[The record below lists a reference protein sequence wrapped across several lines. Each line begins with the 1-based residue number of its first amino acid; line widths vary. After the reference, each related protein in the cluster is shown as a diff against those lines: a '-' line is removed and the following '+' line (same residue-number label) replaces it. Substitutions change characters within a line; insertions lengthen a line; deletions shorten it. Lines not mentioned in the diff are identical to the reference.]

1 VIAAFKPSGNSG
13 GTAPAITSANS
24 TTFTVGTAR
33 SFTVTTTGSPTPALS
48 ESGTLP
54 SGVTFTNNGNGTATL
69 GGTPAAGTGGTYSLT
84 ITASN
89 GVSPNAT
96 QSFTL
101 VVKSIALVAKTQTFS
116 TSPAIDTTGAT
127 LLVAFQ
133 AAGTFVAP
141 TDSKNNTWTAL
152 PQQVSGAEK
161 IGIYYVF
168 NPTVGPGHTFT
179 CKSTIGQTLFVSAW
193 SGTLTT
199 SGVFDTQKGFST
211 TNSANAL
218 QPGSITPAQSGELLV
233 TNIITPQNDTE
244 SINSSFTIQDT
255 QYRYSDFSAW
265 AYLVDSS
272 SSAINPT
279 WTPSGIT
286 PGAAVI
292 AAFKPR

>member
-1 VIAAFKPSGNSG
+1 
-13 GTAPAITSANS
+13 
-24 TTFTVGTAR
+24 
-33 SFTVTTTGSPTPALS
+33 
-48 ESGTLP
+48 
-54 SGVTFTNNGNGTATL
+54 
-69 GGTPAAGTGGTYSLT
+69 
-84 ITASN
+84 
-89 GVSPNAT
+89 
-96 QSFTL
+96 
-101 VVKSIALVAKTQTFS
+101 
-116 TSPAIDTTGAT
+116 
-127 LLVAFQ
+127 VAFQ

-199 SGVFDTQKGFST
+199 SGVFDAQNGFST
-211 TNSANAL
+211 TNSVNAL

-233 TNIITPQNDTE
+233 TNIIALQNDTE

-265 AYLVDSS
+265 AYLVDAGF
-272 SSAINPT
+272 SAINPT